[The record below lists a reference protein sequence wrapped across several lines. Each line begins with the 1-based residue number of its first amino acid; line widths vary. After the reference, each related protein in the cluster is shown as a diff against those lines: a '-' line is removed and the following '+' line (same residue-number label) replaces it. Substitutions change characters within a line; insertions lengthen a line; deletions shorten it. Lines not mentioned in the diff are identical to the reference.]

1 MQFLVISQQLS
12 GMLVAFIL
20 GAFLGLVYD
29 LLRAVRHLLSF
40 TKGEVLIA
48 NVLDVLFSVFA
59 GISFCILLY
68 SVSHGR
74 YRWFNAVSVVLGF
87 ILYRRF
93 PGRIIKPFLFYL
105 IDKIQKIIGFILL
118 PLKRIIKYL
127 LDGFRLLS
135 DRCKYL
141 RLKKQTDKFENELC
155 DIAKFK

>member
-74 YRWFNAVSVVLGF
+74 YRWFNAFSVALGF
-87 ILYRRF
+87 IIYRML
-93 PGRIIKPFLFYL
+93 PGKIIKPFLFYL
-105 IDKIQKIIGFILL
+105 IEKICKIFGFILL
-118 PLKRIIKYL
+118 PLKKLKGYL
-127 LDGFRLLS
+127 FNLLHLLS
-135 DRCKYL
+135 DR
-141 RLKKQTDKFENELC
+141 LKCQRMKKKTDKFEKELC